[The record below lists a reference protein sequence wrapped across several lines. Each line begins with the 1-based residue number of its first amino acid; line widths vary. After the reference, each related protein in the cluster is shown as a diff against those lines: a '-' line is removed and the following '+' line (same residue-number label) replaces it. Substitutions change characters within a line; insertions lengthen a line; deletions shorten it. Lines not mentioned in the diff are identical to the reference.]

1 MSISSSATLVELNV
15 SVWTGAKEDKNVS
28 RDVANRNAASDDAG
42 KYKKN
47 LMAGTTKRKEIQDL
61 SARIREWH
69 NRMTIPWA
77 DKGAR
82 LLPTSMFLEYKRQ
95 LDSWVELFDR
105 SVQEFVGSYTDLV
118 DNAKLN
124 LGNLFNAA
132 DYPTAEEIGAKFGV
146 RYVFSPVPTSGDFRL
161 DIPTQ
166 QLDQLRAD
174 YDTAFDNRLE
184 DAMKK
189 PWNDLHKMLTDMSAK
204 FKKSLEQDGKKM
216 RWHDTFVTNGMELCQ
231 LLSHF
236 NLTNDPKLEQARREV
251 EAALSGLD
259 IEDIKHSTVTQ
270 ADTKDKVDNI
280 LKSFW

>member
-69 NRMTIPWA
+69 NKTTMPWA

-118 DNAKLN
+118 DNARLN
-124 LGNLFNAA
+124 LGSLFNAA
-132 DYPTAEEIGAKFGV
+132 DYPTAEEISAKFGV

-161 DIPTQ
+161 DISTQ

-216 RWHDTFVTNGMELCQ
+216 RWHDTFVMNGMELCQ

-270 ADTKDKVDNI
+270 AEAKDKVDNI
-280 LKSFW
+280 LRSFW

>member
-82 LLPTSMFLEYKRQ
+82 LLPTSMFFEYKRQ

-118 DNAKLN
+118 DNARLN

-132 DYPTAEEIGAKFGV
+132 DYPTAEEISAKFGV

-280 LKSFW
+280 LRSFW

>member
-15 SVWTGAKEDKNVS
+15 SVWTGAKEDKDVS

-95 LDSWVELFDR
+95 LDGWVELFDR

-118 DNAKLN
+118 DNARLN

-132 DYPTAEEIGAKFGV
+132 DYPTAEEISAKFGV

-166 QLDQLRAD
+166 QLDQLKAD

-280 LKSFW
+280 LRSFW